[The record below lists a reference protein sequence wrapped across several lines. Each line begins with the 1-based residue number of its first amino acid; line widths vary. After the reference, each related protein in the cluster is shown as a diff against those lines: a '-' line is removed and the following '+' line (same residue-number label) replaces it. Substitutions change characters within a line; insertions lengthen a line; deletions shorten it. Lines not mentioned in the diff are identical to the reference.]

1 MEDFRECLSRCELH
15 DLGFV
20 GQHYTWCNG
29 RYGDQRT
36 MLRLDRMVA
45 NKAWMRIFPQAR
57 VQHVSMSISD
67 HYLIAPP
74 LTRRQPQKPA
84 KKRFFFKAIWTRE
97 EDCREIVEST
107 WDPLRV
113 DARFKVTDIIK
124 SCQKQL
130 HKWNWKV
137 FGNVNKVLRQK
148 KERLQQLEAWDSYMR
163 KHKRLKG

>member
-1 MEDFRECLSRCELH
+1 M
-15 DLGFV
+15 
-20 GQHYTWCNG
+20 
-29 RYGDQRT
+29 
-36 MLRLDRMVA
+36 
-45 NKAWMRIFPQAR
+45 
-57 VQHVSMSISD
+57 
-67 HYLIAPP
+67 
-74 LTRRQPQKPA
+74 
-84 KKRFFFKAIWTRE
+84 WTRE

-148 KERLQQLEAWDSYMR
+148 KERFQQLEAWDSLHE
-163 KHKRLKG
+163 KA